1 MRKLWKRIR
10 FFLKVAATNIYES
23 VIKPLMAFALNEAK
37 RTALEIATGVIKDIA
52 SDPGLITDAQKRA
65 AAFERI
71 KQRAKDAGHE
81 LKDSV
86 INYAIEAA
94 VNAVK

>member
-1 MRKLWKRIR
+1 MRKFWKKIR

-37 RTALEIATGVIKDIA
+37 RTALEIATSVIAEIA
-52 SDPGLITDAQKRA
+52 KDPGIVTDAQKRNT
-65 AAFERI
+65 AFERI
-71 KQRAKDAGHE
+71 KQEAKDAGHD

-94 VNAVK
+94 VTAAK